1 MVKMEHVDGKKKGEV
16 VLFALSTCI
25 WCKKTRMFLE
35 EQQIDF
41 SYIYVDLLTGDD
53 KSEVINEIKKWNS
66 QISFPTV
73 VINNKD
79 VIVGFKKDELKEKL
93 LWVL

>member
-1 MVKMEHVDGKKKGEV
+1 MKMEHVEGEKKGDV
-16 VLFALSTCI
+16 LLFALSTCI

-35 EQQIDF
+35 EIGIDF
-41 SYIYVDLLTGDD
+41 KYIYVDLLSGNE
-53 KSEVINEIKKWNS
+53 KSEVINEIKKWNP

-73 VINNKD
+73 VVNSKD

-93 LWVL
+93 Q

>member
-1 MVKMEHVDGKKKGEV
+1 MVKMEHVEGKKKGDV
-16 VLFALSTCI
+16 VLFALSTCV

-35 EQQIDF
+35 ELQIDF
-41 SYIYVDLLTGDD
+41 KYIYVDLLTGDE
-53 KSEVINEIKKWNS
+53 KSEVINEIRKWNS

-79 VIVGFKKDELKEKL
+79 VVVGFKKDELKEKL
-93 LWVL
+93 L

>member
-41 SYIYVDLLTGDD
+41 SYNYVDLLTGDD

-93 LWVL
+93 L